1 MGNLET
7 LCKKLLVQG
16 EVISSKMDTCLI
28 NQGKMKRSMIPN
40 EKKSDKP
47 NNMPPLPLD
56 NVDQLSS
63 MEKYLDDGENFTG
76 VVSFF
81 IEVFLYFQ

>member
-1 MGNLET
+1 
-7 LCKKLLVQG
+7 
-16 EVISSKMDTCLI
+16 
-28 NQGKMKRSMIPN
+28 MKRSMIPN

-63 MEKYLDDGENFTG
+63 MEKYIDDGENFTG
-76 VVSFF
+76 VVSFL